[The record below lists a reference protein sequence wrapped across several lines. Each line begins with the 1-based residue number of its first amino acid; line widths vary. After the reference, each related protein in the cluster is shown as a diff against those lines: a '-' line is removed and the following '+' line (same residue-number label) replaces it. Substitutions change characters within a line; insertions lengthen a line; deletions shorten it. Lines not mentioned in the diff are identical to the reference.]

1 MIRVGILGASG
12 YAANELV
19 RLLLGHKEAQIIWLG
34 SQSSVGKPYH
44 QSYQNFFKILS
55 LSCIDASALEALCQE
70 IDVLFCATPHN
81 FCAKILTSKILESTR
96 VIDLSA
102 DFRIKDA
109 GIFEQWYHDKH
120 ANPALLESSVYGLS
134 ELARENIATARLIAN
149 PGCYP
154 TCSILALAPL
164 LARGIIEPQSI
175 IIDAKSGVSGAG
187 RASKVDFL
195 FCEVNENFKAYGI
208 ASHRHT
214 PEIEQALSDIAQTP
228 INISFTPHL
237 IPINRGILVTIY
249 ATPKA
254 GAYVVGRFG
263 DAESKNPASS
273 TNPARALDSAS
284 LREIYREFYEGEFF
298 VRVLDEG
305 LSAQTRWVEGSNFID
320 IAPYV
325 DARTN
330 RIIITA
336 AIDNLIKGAAGQ
348 AVQNMNIA
356 FGLAESTALE
366 SAPIFP

>member
-1 MIRVGILGASG
+1 MIKVGILGASG

-44 QSYQNFFKILS
+44 QSYQNFFKILP

-81 FCAKILTSKILESTR
+81 FCAKILASKILESTR

-109 GIFEQWYHDKH
+109 SVFEQWYHDKH

-134 ELARENIATARLIAN
+134 ELARESIATARLIAN

-187 RASKVDFL
+187 RSSKVDSL

-214 PEIEQALSDIAQTP
+214 PEIEQALSNIAQMP

-237 IPINRGILVTIY
+237 IPINRGILATIY
-249 ATPKA
+249 AT
-254 GAYVVGRFG
+254 
-263 DAESKNPASS
+263 SKNIDSTKNSS

-305 LSAQTRWVEGSNFID
+305 MSAQTRWVEGSNFID

-356 FGLAESTALE
+356 FGLPESTALE